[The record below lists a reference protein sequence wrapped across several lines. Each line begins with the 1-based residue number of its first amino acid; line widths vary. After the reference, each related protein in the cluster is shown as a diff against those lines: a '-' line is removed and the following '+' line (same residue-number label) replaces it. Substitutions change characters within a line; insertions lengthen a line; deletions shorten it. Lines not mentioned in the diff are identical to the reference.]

1 MGGCGKKKSESFQR
15 SDINRFLYS
24 WKSSQKPISSS
35 SHLADITPP
44 SSARLQAS
52 GRVKQHAP
60 ANQQKG
66 GFSFQC
72 PSFEFLQSRSGG
84 KEKRGLKW
92 VRFGG

>member
-1 MGGCGKKKSESFQR
+1 MGGCGKKKVTDFQR
-15 SDINRFLYS
+15 SDINRFLS
-24 WKSSQKPISSS
+24 WTSSQKPISSS

-72 PSFEFLQSRSGG
+72 VQVLSLVGWKRR
-84 KEKRGLKW
+84 KEEMG
-92 VRFGG
+92 